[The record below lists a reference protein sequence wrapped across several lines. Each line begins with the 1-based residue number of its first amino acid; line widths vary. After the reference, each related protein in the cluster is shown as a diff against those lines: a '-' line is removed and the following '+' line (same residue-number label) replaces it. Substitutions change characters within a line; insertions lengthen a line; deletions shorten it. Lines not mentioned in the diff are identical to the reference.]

1 MVKRVL
7 GIDPGSQRT
16 GWGIVETSGTR
27 CTYVASGVID
37 LRKVDGLWGGGGA
50 FADAAGE
57 VSALLDKFKPDAAAI
72 ESVFHGKNAKSALV
86 LGQAR
91 GAVLSVLGQASLQCI
106 ELAPSEIKLSVAGH
120 GKADK
125 VQIAQ
130 MVERLLLIE
139 VKGSNDESDAL
150 AIAIAGGSRVATST
164 QAWMTKQGLR

>member
-37 LRKVDGLWGGGGA
+37 LRKVDGLAARLGVL
-50 FADAAGE
+50 AGE